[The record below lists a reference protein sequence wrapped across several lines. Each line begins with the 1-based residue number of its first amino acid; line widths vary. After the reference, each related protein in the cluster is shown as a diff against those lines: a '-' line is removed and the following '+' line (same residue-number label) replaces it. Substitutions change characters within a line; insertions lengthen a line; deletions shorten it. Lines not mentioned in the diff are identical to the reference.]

1 MDSII
6 KQIPTLFRKMYKTNL
21 SNLSRYSNLVIDHA
35 SLIPYIKSIDVEVT
49 PVDDAP
55 VVFDWKYVGPGDLT
69 VNLVLNG
76 NVLDFPLDERTFARE
91 VILPWLNG
99 SFLKY
104 LGYNLYVDF
113 ADVVVNIYDVDGL
126 TDRYVSGVDSIMGT
140 IRRWMPTDKKN
151 SWEYVGKS
159 GLRES
164 VITEQ
169 IKKTKSL
176 YLTFPKQGW
185 ETIGGYLMK
194 ALGIV
199 TGVFTSVDGAIAA
212 VRKKRKNIDPPL
224 KELVI
229 GSHGNGQYLLMGG
242 GKDGYPVD
250 NLLREVS
257 DLVGPETTVFFTA
270 CYGGDFLM
278 NLCHASAILGGH
290 EVHGSAGIYNYIS
303 NTSQK
308 GFYSCQMSPRDYQ
321 DIQTN
326 FEKRNLIFGTDKGND
341 FLLDKGFC
349 RRESSAPINWAKNI
363 WT

>member
-35 SLIPYIKSIDVEVT
+35 SVIPYIKSIDIEVT
-49 PVDDAP
+49 PVDDTP

-99 SFLKY
+99 SFLKF
-104 LGYNLYVDF
+104 LGYDLYMDF
-113 ADVVVNIYDVDGL
+113 ADVVVNMYDVNGFV
-126 TDRYVSGVDSIMGT
+126 DRYVVTVDMMNT
-140 IRRWMPTDKKN
+140 NKWLPTDKKN
-151 SWEYVGKS
+151 SWEYVGNS

-185 ETIGGYLMK
+185 ETIGAYLRK

-212 VRKKRKNIDPPL
+212 VRKKRKNIAPPL

-229 GSHGNGQYLLMGG
+229 GSHGNGEYLLMGG
-242 GKDGYPVD
+242 GKQGYPVD

-257 DLVGPETTVFFTA
+257 DLIGPDTTVFFTA
-270 CYGGDFLM
+270 CHGADFLR
-278 NLCHASAILGGH
+278 NLCHASSLLGGH

-308 GFYSCQMSPRDYQ
+308 GFYSCTMSPRDWDLVQ
-321 DIQTN
+321 NDMD
-326 FEKRNLIFGTDKGND
+326 KRNKVFGGGGND
-341 FLLDKGFC
+341 YLLDKGFC
-349 RRESSAPINWAKNI
+349 RRESSAPINWVKNI